1 MSIES
6 ISKPYIGRF
15 APSPTGP
22 LHFGSLVAA
31 VASYCDA
38 KAIAGKWLVRMEDLD
53 KPREVNGAA
62 DNILQQL
69 EAFGFEWD
77 GEVCYQSKRDALYL
91 EALNHLQKQALIY
104 PCTCTRKE
112 IADSSISVG
121 IDGLIYPKTCF
132 LKRSLQPQGLSP
144 QNIPA
149 KAGYSCVKSNAPEHP
164 LSNSLRELDSPCTHA
179 AFRAVVSDKNI
190 SFLDA
195 IQGEMTQNLARDVGD
210 FIVKRA
216 DGLFAYQLAV
226 VVDDAEQNV
235 THIVRGADLLD
246 STPRQIYL
254 QQCLDLPTPHYAH
267 NPIAT
272 NYAGEK
278 LSKQTLAEP
287 IDKRLARQQLF
298 DALSFLGQQPPA
310 EIKSNHLGDIW
321 RWAMTHWNMANVPQ
335 QRKVIVHA

>member
-38 KAIAGKWLVRMEDLD
+38 KAKDGKWLLRMEDLD

-62 DNILQQL
+62 DDILRSL

-77 GEVCYQSKRDALYL
+77 GEVCYQSKRDVLYA
-91 EALNHLQKQALIY
+91 EALNYLQKQALIY
-104 PCTCTRKE
+104 PCNCTRKE

-121 IDGLIYPKTCF
+121 IDGLIYPKTC
-132 LKRSLQPQGLSP
+132 L
-144 QNIPA
+144 NHA
-149 KAGYSCVKSNAPEHP
+149 P
-164 LSNSLRELDSPCTHA
+164 LSNIHKA
-179 AFRAVVSDKNI
+179 YRAITVDKNI
-190 SFLDA
+190 FFLDT
-195 IQGEMTQNLARDVGD
+195 IQGEITQNLARDVGD

-226 VVDDAEQNV
+226 VVDDATQGV

-272 NYAGEK
+272 NSAGEK

-335 QRKVIVHA
+335 QSKVIVHA